1 MLPTCKP
8 TPYCLLVPSCSHICC
23 ATWSVRYLLCARV
36 PLSLS
41 GEERILRIESPYA
54 LLTTFETR
62 RLRPTLHTAFTFSC
76 DPRSLARLVLLLP
89 IRHAAGDRS
98 PLSPSVYLGD
108 PFKPLDLTSALAG
121 APVRREQRCALL
133 YAVRVPSSQIMSIVA
148 EVTCEVWPHPPNISK
163 RRRWL
168 KVKGSGGQR

>member
-1 MLPTCKP
+1 MLATCKP
-8 TPYCLLVPSCSHICC
+8 TPYCLLVSSCSQVCC
-23 ATWSVRYLLCARV
+23 ATWSIFRHMSLVVRAT
-36 PLSLS
+36 LSLS
-41 GEERILRIESPYA
+41 AVKNGYYGSKVLMRCSPLLRLADSAPLFI
-54 LLTTFETR
+54 R
-62 RLRPTLHTAFTFSC
+62 RSLRLSC

-133 YAVRVPSSQIMSIVA
+133 YAAGVPTSQIMSIAA
-148 EVTCEVWPHPPNISK
+148 EVTREVWP
-163 RRRWL
+163 
-168 KVKGSGGQR
+168 